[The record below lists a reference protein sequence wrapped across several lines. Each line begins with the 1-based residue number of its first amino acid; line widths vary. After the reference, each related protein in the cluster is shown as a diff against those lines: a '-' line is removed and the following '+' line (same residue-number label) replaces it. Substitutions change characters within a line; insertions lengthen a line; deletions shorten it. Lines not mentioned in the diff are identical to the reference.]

1 MFQKYIPIG
10 NRKQKAPE
18 TTVLSKTSKVAK
30 ATAKQKMDKKKKL
43 KLTTK
48 HVNCL
53 QTKRQ
58 KPKIAILQRV
68 RKTEKKSK

>member
-30 ATAKQKMDKKKKL
+30 ARANEKMDKKKKL

-48 HVNCL
+48 QVNCL
-53 QTKRQ
+53 
-58 KPKIAILQRV
+58 IN
-68 RKTEKKSK
+68 